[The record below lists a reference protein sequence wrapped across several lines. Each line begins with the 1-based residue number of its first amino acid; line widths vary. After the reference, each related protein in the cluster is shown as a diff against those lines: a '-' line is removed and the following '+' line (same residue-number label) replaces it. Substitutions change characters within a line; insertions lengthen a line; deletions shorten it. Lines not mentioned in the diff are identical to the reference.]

1 MRSSLV
7 IAAAP
12 ASETSAFVNLTISS
26 IVWVAEAA
34 TGLSGRSVI
43 TVVIIIRNELNFTNC
58 HLLLLTFLNFGSE
71 VVFSVVVISTDD
83 SLFCRLGLS
92 NNSLIEAT
100 AAAEVLKHVALLTV
114 VSDRTWCPL

>member
-71 VVFSVVVISTDD
+71 VVFSIVVISTDD
-83 SLFCRLGLS
+83 SLFGWLNLS
-92 NNSLIEAT
+92 INSLIEAT
-100 AAAEVLKHVALLTV
+100 AAAEILKHVALLTV